1 MALSVETGGIKL
13 ASPMVP
19 QLNQA
24 NALAGL
30 KPLSF
35 TGGLQTPL
43 SFQAPRPW
51 NIASNHPEAITAGVA
66 SAANTIMAAYKS
78 KKDEERDLKKM
89 EMEAKK
95 FAETERHNKKVEEAA
110 FKRIETVLPKGKKEQ
125 ESVDYSDDS
134 GASQR
139 SRSQVVDDTE
149 DDEAYLPTGGIP
161 LDSGEPT
168 ESLVV
173 PKSYKGND
181 YGRDFSKAP
190 LKLNFDVSE
199 IKLGDRELGATVV
212 SAAPTKLGVN
222 ILPSSI
228 KISQQQTQPPTS
240 MALADA
246 AFPVPIEPKTPV
258 EKKESPKAVEARR
271 SKGEVTPEEQQ
282 QTLLSGNEQVEK
294 DASGMPIITQ
304 EAAVGVAK
312 STRNAPAPLA
322 FTQMSSP
329 QAISA
334 PAQLALRNQEMP
346 MYGRTPTEEEQK
358 AVHNSAQEA
367 QNYVSNFNR
376 KFAGTGNTAKIV
388 GEIPKSKSRLTGKPQ
403 WRVGYDF
410 DPTVAEKR
418 VEQKTKDEA
427 AAASL
432 ALQKKRTENLVE
444 QKLQSRAKAWEVE
457 PIAKLMETRRDAMAR
472 FLVAADRAL
481 DPKKTSE
488 TSRAV
493 VDQEMKDLFVTFA
506 TGRVPTEGQYHEI
519 NTAYRGLI
527 PYIENKFKK
536 AMTGQTLDEKD
547 IKTIR
552 SMMLETYNASAR
564 NVNNAL
570 GIIKEDLIADHPEVS
585 ERKHPTL
592 YAILRLPEEIEPEVN
607 AAREEARILW
617 NSGDKKGS
625 ERALD
630 EYKSLMGELERA
642 RKEGASNA
650 EEIREFKKGTFPGF
664 HAWRFGGAAETP
676 VNNPPQ

>member
-19 QLNQA
+19 QLNQS

-51 NIASNHPEAITAGVA
+51 NIASDHPEAITAGVA

-78 KKDEERDLKKM
+78 KKDEERDIKKM
-89 EMEAKK
+89 AMEEQKLE
-95 FAETERHNKKVEEAA
+95 ETKRHNQEVERAA
-110 FKRIETVLPKGKKEQ
+110 FQRIDKVLPKGKKEQ
-125 ESVDYSDDS
+125 ESVDYSDDDT
-134 GASQR
+134 GQR
-139 SRSQVVDDTE
+139 ISRQPVDDTE

-168 ESLVV
+168 GSLVV
-173 PKSYKGND
+173 PKSYKDNN
-181 YGRDFSKAP
+181 YGRSFSESP

-199 IKLGDRELGATVV
+199 IKLGDRKLGAAVV

-222 ILPSSI
+222 ILPNSI
-228 KISQQQTQPPTS
+228 KISQQQAQKPTS

-258 EKKESPKAVEARR
+258 EKRESSQAVEARR
-271 SKGEVTPEEQQ
+271 SKGETTPAEQQ
-282 QTLLSGNEQVEK
+282 QTLLSDNEQVER
-294 DASGMPIITQ
+294 DASGMPVITQ
-304 EAAVGVAK
+304 ATAVNVAK
-312 STRNAPAPLA
+312 ATRNAPAPPVFA
-322 FTQMSSP
+322 QMESP
-329 QAISA
+329 QAVSA
-334 PAQLALRNQEMP
+334 YRMPALSNQP
-346 MYGRTPTEEEQK
+346 LTEYTQEQVDAEK
-358 AVHNSAQEA
+358 KSVFQTKQQA
-367 QNYVSNFNR
+367 QNYASYFNR
-376 KFAGTGNTAKIV
+376 KFGSQGYTATPQKTPL
-388 GEIPKSKSRLTGKPQ
+388 PKSTQFSID
-403 WRVGYDF
+403 YDF
-410 DPTVAEKR
+410 DKKFLSDQADK
-418 VEQKTKDEA
+418 KAKDEA

-444 QKLQSRAKAWEVE
+444 QKLQSRAKAWEAE

-488 TSRAV
+488 TSRPV

-519 NTAYRGLI
+519 NTAYRGL
-527 PYIENKFKK
+527 PSYIANKIKYGY
-536 AMTGQTLDEKD
+536 TGQTLDEKD

-585 ERKHPTL
+585 ERKHPVP

-630 EYKSLMGELERA
+630 EYKSLMKELEKA

-650 EEIREFKKGTFPGF
+650 IEIREFKKGTFPGF